1 MSWGVDKNLRGV
13 NTGATEFDS
22 SDIGPREAYI
32 NYQERR
38 SDLDQLQIIGN
49 WDNTQGLFMESL
61 VSVDFGVSQQETT
74 FNSQK
79 WFNYVRTGH
88 IENGNPVNM
97 TYAFLPD
104 DVLNKVSIN
113 NFLGSGNNFYY
124 FDMSKED
131 MFYWFG
137 RAGFIGDLNTGDG
150 TWWNAFGPG
159 SDWPAS
165 CYRNDAFDANGN
177 PNGLVTTSVYDAK
190 TSNWGQL
197 EGCYGDRDSRSVIT
211 ESLDALF
218 VNFNFETVTEK
229 GQELRAQFGLRY
241 EEEDRSSTS
250 DTTVPTNTVHS
261 LGAFT
266 YGDKVGLLTGPASYT
281 GYGSND
287 YVLPS
292 LNVSFEHAENRVIK
306 FAASKTIARPALEQ
320 MDTAVTSSPFDWRM
334 PTTLST
340 GNPALEPYESINY
353 DLAYEYYYKEGS
365 YVSVN
370 FFVKDISG
378 YHGAGFEQGSFNGVT
393 DITAGP
399 RATLN
404 VPANDDALCQWTAPQ
419 GYWAC
424 GWSNALDWTWLNNTG
439 FTFGCNGAADCF
451 ADPGN
456 GNAVFQSNSDD
467 PLYIFNLA
475 KPINQ
480 YEGTLDGMEIA
491 VQHLFDNDFGVMANI
506 TKIGGDTNADV
517 YAIESAEQFAL
528 PGFGDAANFSVF
540 YENEKVS
547 ARVAYNMTGEY
558 FTGYDQYNPLF
569 VTERSTVD
577 FNATYNITDKAAVF
591 VEGINVTDEDVL
603 LYSRYEEMT
612 FLYQEHG
619 PIYKVGFRVNF

>member
-1 MSWGVDKNLRGV
+1 
-13 NTGATEFDS
+13 
-22 SDIGPREAYI
+22 
-32 NYQERR
+32 
-38 SDLDQLQIIGN
+38 
-49 WDNTQGLFMESL
+49 
-61 VSVDFGVSQQETT
+61 
-74 FNSQK
+74 
-79 WFNYVRTGH
+79 
-88 IENGNPVNM
+88 M

-124 FDMSKED
+124 FDMTKED

-137 RAGFIGDLNTGDG
+137 RAGFMGDLNTGDG

-177 PNGLVTTSVYDAK
+177 PNGLVATSVYDAK

-370 FFVKDISG
+370 FFVKEISG
-378 YHGAGFEQGSFNGVT
+378 YHGAGFEQGAFNGVT

-399 RATLN
+399 RASLN

-577 FNATYNITDKAAVF
+577 FNATYNLTDKAAVF

>member
-1 MSWGVDKNLRGV
+1 MKV
-13 NTGATEFDS
+13 
-22 SDIGPREAYI
+22 
-32 NYQERR
+32 
-38 SDLDQLQIIGN
+38 
-49 WDNTQGLFMESL
+49 
-61 VSVDFGVSQQETT
+61 VSQQETT

-113 NFLGSGNNFYY
+113 NFLGSGNDFYY
-124 FDMSKED
+124 FDMTKED

-165 CYRNDAFDANGN
+165 CYRDDAFDANGN